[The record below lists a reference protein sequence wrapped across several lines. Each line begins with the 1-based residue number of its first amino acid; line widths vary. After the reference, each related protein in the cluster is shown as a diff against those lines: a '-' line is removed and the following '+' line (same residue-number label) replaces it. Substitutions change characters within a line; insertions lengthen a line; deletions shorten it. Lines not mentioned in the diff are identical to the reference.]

1 MSFSLGLKDV
11 FIIQIHSAMRRMT
24 IFPKLVLTFL
34 VAIVPLFVVSLQL
47 NRMGAESVRKEI
59 WGSMETRIRF
69 NMGSLESEMD
79 RLLRLHKQYALDEDV
94 TKLSMMSSIL
104 PYYEVMLLHKRVQNK
119 LWIMENASLYISEA
133 RAYIP
138 LIGKTLLSL
147 STEEGMTEEEER
159 ELQNLNRSQASPV
172 VYWQGKLLLNTIY
185 PDPSTSAKP
194 PIYILQSE
202 MDQRGLQSFLRNMTG
217 VGGGGS
223 LLFNDNQKWMLES
236 GPGSTTINDQVRAF
250 VKRQPVDQH
259 FGQGKITVDSRSY
272 YVTFE
277 RSGLLNMYLAL
288 YMPEEQVLGPLDK
301 YQTWFWILSALSLA
315 VVIGFSYWIFRLI
328 HSPLRSMVR
337 AFRKVEKGDLTVAI
351 AHRNYDEFQYLYR
364 QFNIMVS
371 RLQQSVQDVYESKI
385 MAQQS
390 ELKQLQSQINP
401 HFLYNT
407 YYMVHRMAGAHD
419 VDNVAK
425 ATKYLGD
432 YFIYITRNSSDA
444 ALLEEEWNH
453 TIAYLEIQQMRF
465 QNRIEASISCQST
478 RLRSVRIPRLI
489 LQPIVENAYQHG
501 LQSKKSG
508 GMIALSIQDSEEEE
522 AIVISVEEN
531 GEGLSDEELHRLQQ
545 KLESVME
552 GSFEKTGMM
561 NVHQRLRLKFGEPW
575 GMRVSKSALGGL
587 KIALY
592 IPLGKS
598 TNAEE

>member
-1 MSFSLGLKDV
+1 MRFREGLRSMK
-11 FIIQIHSAMRRMT
+11 
-24 IFPKLVLTFL
+24 IFPKMILMFL
-34 VAIVPLFVVSLQL
+34 IAIVPLFVVSLQF
-47 NRMGAESVRKEI
+47 NRLGVDSLSKEI
-59 WGSMETRIRF
+59 WSSMEARVRF
-69 NMGSLESEMD
+69 NIGSLEAEMA
-79 RLLRLHKQYALDEDV
+79 RLIRLHTQYALDNDV
-94 TKLSMMSSIL
+94 TKLSMISSIL
-104 PYYEVMLLHKRVQNK
+104 PYYEVMLMQKRVQNK
-119 LWIMENASLYISEA
+119 LWIMETSSLYISEA

-138 LIGKTLLSL
+138 LIGKTLLPL
-147 STEEGMTEEEER
+147 TDEAAMTEAEVK
-159 ELQNLNRSQASPV
+159 ELQDLNRKQLSPI
-172 VYWQGKLLLNTIY
+172 VYWKGKLLLNTIY
-185 PDPSTSAKP
+185 PDPSSYTTKP
-194 PIYILQSE
+194 PLYILQSE
-202 MDQRGLQSFLRNMTG
+202 MDQRGLQSFLRQMAGDN
-217 VGGGGS
+217 GGGS
-223 LLFNDNQKWMLES
+223 LLFNDNRDWMLRS
-236 GPGSTTINDQVRAF
+236 NPGNATIDERVQYF
-250 VKRQPVDQH
+250 VKTLPIDRN
-259 FGQGKITVDSRSY
+259 FGKGILKEDHQSY
-272 YVTFE
+272 YVTYE
-277 RSGLLNMYLAL
+277 RSELLNMTLAL
-288 YMPEEQVLGPLDK
+288 YIPEEQVLGPLHK
-301 YQTWFWILSALSLA
+301 YRVWFRVLSGVALA
-315 VVIGFSYWIFRLI
+315 VVIGFSYWIFRSI

-407 YYMVHRMAGAHD
+407 YYMVHRMACAHD

-432 YFIYITRNSSDA
+432 YFIYITRNSSDS
-444 ALLEEEWNH
+444 ALLDEEWNH
-453 TIAYLEIQQMRF
+453 TVAYLEIQQLRF

-508 GMIALSIQDSEEEE
+508 GMIALSIQDSEEEG
-522 AIVISVEEN
+522 AIIISVEEN
-531 GEGLSDEELHRLQQ
+531 GEGLADEELQSLQQ

-598 TNAEE
+598 TNMED